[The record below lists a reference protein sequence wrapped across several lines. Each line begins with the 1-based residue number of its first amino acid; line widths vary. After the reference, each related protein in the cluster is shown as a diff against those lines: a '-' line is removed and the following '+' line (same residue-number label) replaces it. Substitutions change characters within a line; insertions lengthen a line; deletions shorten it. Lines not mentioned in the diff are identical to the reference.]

1 MGSFT
6 IILEGFKEGARG
18 AQPTIFNQ
26 KVNPRWGLLGAAGG
40 GREGLGEGLAVV
52 GGTTDGKASW
62 ATEVL
67 TPHLLAGHP
76 VSGGSGAW
84 GRSGSALQA

>member
-6 IILEGFKEGARG
+6 IILEGFKEGACG

-26 KVNPRWGLLGAAGG
+26 KLNPRWVLLGVAGG
-40 GREGLGEGLAVV
+40 DREGLGEGLGVV
-52 GGTTDGKASW
+52 SGTTDGKSSW

-67 TPHLLAGHP
+67 TPHLLVGHP

-84 GRSGSALQA
+84 GRSGSALHA